1 MKCKWPVN
9 GGPETLFQQVVDCIH
24 QVDVACCQIYYIL
37 ILAPKK
43 RIVLPVLGEVRFQY
57 PDARH
62 HTSGNETEVGPV
74 APVSHLFGLCAY
86 SRNKRQIMARMA
98 TVQIVQSSVYVFRVY
113 QLGIRTMEQV
123 VRNTRLNNVSVT
135 CPSGSADPYSI
146 RIFFV
151 YFGKFSGI
159 ASTKGLTCFLNALS
173 MKGII
178 CAMTEAF
185 RLNCSKRVGSSSFI
199 LVL

>member
-1 MKCKWPVN
+1 
-9 GGPETLFQQVVDCIH
+9 
-24 QVDVACCQIYYIL
+24 
-37 ILAPKK
+37 
-43 RIVLPVLGEVRFQY
+43 
-57 PDARH
+57 
-62 HTSGNETEVGPV
+62 
-74 APVSHLFGLCAY
+74 
-86 SRNKRQIMARMA
+86 MARMA

-123 VRNTRLNNVSVT
+123 VRNTRLNNVSVA

-151 YFGKFSGI
+151 YFDKFSGI
-159 ASTKGLTCFLNALS
+159 SFYQGPFLNALS